1 MKART
6 LFYVAAV
13 LALVGSL
20 ATCAPAKAQTN
31 DALRAYI
38 VGLPE
43 AMQREPQA
51 IRAALKRPVATY
63 STNTVPRV
71 RSANQKAMVQAV
83 VPALATR
90 EAFRDAPD
98 KDKFLDATIAA
109 KLDAGGTL
117 GEVRRIVKIQTLR
130 MAILREGLETAGDEA
145 DGTATTVERKD
156 GPPRWQALGLAAL
169 PTLDEIRGA
178 QQ

>member
-1 MKART
+1 MKT
-6 LFYVAAV
+6 LFFIAFA

-20 ATCAPAKAQTN
+20 ATCTPAKAQTN
-31 DALRAYI
+31 EALRAYI
-38 VGLPE
+38 ATLPQE
-43 AMQREPQA
+43 VQREPQA
-51 IRAALKRPVATY
+51 IRSELKRPVATEKVE
-63 STNTVPRV
+63 TVPRV
-71 RSANQKAMVQAV
+71 RSANQKALVRAV

-90 EAFRDAPD
+90 EEFRDAPD

-145 DGTATTVERKD
+145 DKPEQVVTRTE

-169 PTLDEIRGA
+169 PTLDAIREA
-178 QQ
+178 QR

>member
-1 MKART
+1 MKT
-6 LFYVAAV
+6 LFFIAFA
-13 LALVGSL
+13 LALVGTL
-20 ATCAPAKAQTN
+20 ATCTPAKAKTN
-31 DALRAYI
+31 EALRAYI

-51 IRAALKRPVATY
+51 IRAALKRPVVTFAT
-63 STNTVPRV
+63 NAVARV
-71 RSANQKAMVQAV
+71 RSANQKALVQAV

-145 DGTATTVERKD
+145 DKPEQVVTRTE

-169 PTLDEIRGA
+169 PTLDEIREA
-178 QQ
+178 QR

>member
-1 MKART
+1 MKT
-6 LFYVAAV
+6 LIYLAAA
-13 LALVGSL
+13 LALVATL
-20 ATCAPAKAQTN
+20 ATCAPAPAQEP
-31 DALRAYI
+31 ALAAYI
-38 VGLPE
+38 ATLPPDV
-43 AMQREPQA
+43 QRDTHA
-51 IRAALKRPVATY
+51 VRAALKRPVVTLV
-63 STNTVPRV
+63 TNTVPRV
-71 RSANQKAMVQAV
+71 RSANQKALVQAV

-145 DGTATTVERKD
+145 DKPERVVTRTE
-156 GPPRWQALGLAAL
+156 GPPRWQALGLVAL
-169 PTLDEIRGA
+169 PTLDAIREA
-178 QQ
+178 QR